1 MGTDYGPVPISPR
14 EHVEIV
20 ESLNLG
26 EENEAKIR
34 WKNADQLYR
43 LGLGSGIAAA
53 PNQQR

>member
-26 EENEAKIR
+26 EENEAKIL
-34 WKNADQLYR
+34 WKNADQLI
-43 LGLGSGIAAA
+43 GLD
-53 PNQQR
+53 